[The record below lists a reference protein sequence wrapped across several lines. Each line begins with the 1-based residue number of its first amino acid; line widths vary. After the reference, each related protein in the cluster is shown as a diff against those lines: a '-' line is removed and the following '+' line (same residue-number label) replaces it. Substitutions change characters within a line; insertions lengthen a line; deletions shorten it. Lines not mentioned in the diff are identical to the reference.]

1 VAGAE
6 EDSMSGLG
14 GKVAII
20 GTGTIKFGEN
30 FHQSLTDMIYEAVT
44 LALADAGIE
53 RTRLEAAWFGCYEPM
68 LYGFEGNSGTFVSD
82 PLNLFPIPV
91 TRVAAYC
98 ATGIEAVRNAALAVA
113 SGEYDLVLAVGA
125 EKMRDVPSRGSLV
138 AQAVTRGHPV
148 LAKGRTAPGMFA
160 LLASRYFKE
169 YGADEGALGA
179 VAVKNHH
186 HGSLNPRA
194 HFQKPITSE
203 MHARAPR
210 VAEPLGLFD
219 CCPTTDGAA
228 AAILTRTEL
237 APTFTD
243 RYSVIRGIAY
253 AVTAGYWNTQFD
265 PSWNFTSF
273 RATREAARAAYRMA
287 GVTNPARQIKVA
299 ECHDCFTITEII
311 NYEDLGL
318 FEPGTG
324 WRAVQAGETR
334 LGGSLP
340 VNTSGGLKSCGH
352 PIGSSGVRM
361 INNIHDQL
369 LGRAGA
375 MQVGGADMGLAHNL
389 GGPGAV
395 SAVAVLSQP

>member
-1 VAGAE
+1 MG
-6 EDSMSGLG
+6 GLG

-30 FHQSLTDMIYEAVT
+30 FHQSLSDMIFEAVN
-44 LALADAGIE
+44 LAMADAKIE
-53 RTRLEAAWFGCYEPM
+53 SRQLQAAWFGCYEPM

-125 EKMRDVPSRGSLV
+125 EKMREVPSRGSLV
-138 AQAVTRGHPV
+138 AQAVNRGHPV

-160 LLASRYFKE
+160 LLATRYFKE
-169 YGADEGALGA
+169 YGAGEEALGA
-179 VAVKNHH
+179 VAMKNHY
-186 HGSLNPRA
+186 HGSLNPKA
-194 HFQKPITSE
+194 HFQKEITAE
-203 MHARAPR
+203 MHAKAPK

-228 AAILTRTEL
+228 AAILTRADL
-237 APTFTD
+237 APRFTD
-243 RYSVIRGIAY
+243 AYSIIRGIAY

-273 RATREAARAAYRMA
+273 RATREAAKAAYKMA
-287 GVTNPARQIKVA
+287 GVTNPAKEIKVA
-299 ECHDCFTITEII
+299 ECHDCFTITEIV
-311 NYEDLGL
+311 NYEDLGF
-318 FEPGTG
+318 FEPGAG
-324 WRAVQAGETR
+324 WRAARAGETR

-340 VNTSGGLKSCGH
+340 INTSGGLKSCGH
-352 PIGSSGVRM
+352 LIGSSGTRM

-369 LGRAGA
+369 LGRAGK
-375 MQVGGADMGLAHNL
+375 MQVAGADMGLAHNL

>member
-1 VAGAE
+1 
-6 EDSMSGLG
+6 MGLG
-14 GKVAII
+14 GKVAVI
-20 GTGTIKFGEN
+20 GSGVIKFGEN
-30 FHQSLTDMIYEAVT
+30 FHQSLTDMIYEAVG
-44 LALADAGIE
+44 LALADAGLE
-53 RTRLEAAWFGCYEPM
+53 RQRLQAAWLGCYEPM

-113 SGEYDLVLAVGA
+113 SGEYDVVLAVGA

-160 LLASRYFKE
+160 LLATRYFSE
-169 YGADEGALGA
+169 YGAGEDALCA
-179 VAVKNHH
+179 VAMKNHR
-186 HGSLNPRA
+186 HGALNPRA
-194 HFQKPITSE
+194 HFQKEIT
-203 MHARAPR
+203 AAQYQRAPK
-210 VAEPLGLFD
+210 VAEPLGLYD

-228 AAILTRTEL
+228 ALVLTRADL
-237 APTFTD
+237 APGFTD
-243 RYSVIRGIAY
+243 RYTVIRGIAY

-265 PSWNFTSF
+265 PSWGFTSF
-273 RATREAARAAYRMA
+273 RATREAARAAYAMA
-287 GVTNPARQIKVA
+287 GISEPAREIDVA
-299 ECHDCFTITEII
+299 ECHDCFTITEIV
-311 NYEDLGL
+311 NYEDLG
-318 FEPGTG
+318 FCAPGEG
-324 WRAVQAGETR
+324 WKLATAGTTA
-334 LGGSLP
+334 LGGDLP

-361 INNIHDQL
+361 MANIHDQL

-375 MQVGGADMGLAHNL
+375 MQVKGARTGLAHNL

>member
-1 VAGAE
+1 MG
-6 EDSMSGLG
+6 GLG

-30 FHQSLTDMIYEAVT
+30 FDQSLTDMIFEAVG
-44 LALADAGIE
+44 LALADAGVE
-53 RTRLEAAWFGCYEPM
+53 REQLQAAWLGCYEPM

-113 SGEYDLVLAVGA
+113 SGEYDVVLAVGA
-125 EKMRDVPSRGSLV
+125 EKMREVPSRGSLV

-169 YGADEGALGA
+169 YGAGEQALAA
-179 VAVKNHH
+179 VAIKNHY
-186 HGSLNPRA
+186 HGSLNPKA
-194 HFQKPITSE
+194 HFQKEITAE

-228 AAILTRTEL
+228 AAVLTRADL
-237 APTFTD
+237 ARRFTD
-243 RYSVIRGIAY
+243 RYTVIRGIGY

-273 RATREAARAAYRMA
+273 RATREAARSAYKMA
-287 GVTNPARQIKVA
+287 GVTNPARQIKVV
-299 ECHDCFTITEII
+299 ECHDCFTITEIV
-311 NYEDLGL
+311 NYEDLGF
-318 FEPGTG
+318 FEPGAG

-369 LGRAGA
+369 VGRAGR

>member
-1 VAGAE
+1 
-6 EDSMSGLG
+6 MGLG

-20 GTGTIKFGEN
+20 GTGIIKFGEN
-30 FHQSLTDMIYEAVT
+30 FHQSLTDMVFEAVSQ
-44 LALADAGIE
+44 ALADAKIE
-53 RTRLEAAWFGCYEPM
+53 SKQLQAAWLGCYEPM

-125 EKMRDVPSRGSLV
+125 EKMREVPSRGSLV
-138 AQAVTRGHPV
+138 AQAVNRGHPV

-160 LLASRYFKE
+160 LVATRYMKE
-169 YGADEGALGA
+169 YGATEDALAA
-179 VAVKNHH
+179 VALKNHY

-194 HFQKPITSE
+194 HFQKEITAE
-203 MHARAPR
+203 QYQKQPK

-228 AAILTRTEL
+228 AVILTRADL
-237 APTFTD
+237 APKFTD
-243 RYSVIRGIAY
+243 AYTILRGIAY

-265 PSWNFTSF
+265 PSWSFTSF
-273 RATREAARAAYRMA
+273 RSTREAAQAAYKMA
-287 GVTNPARQIKVA
+287 GVTNPAKEINVA
-299 ECHDCFTITEII
+299 ECHDCFTITEIV
-311 NYEDLGL
+311 NYEDLG
-318 FEPGTG
+318 FAKPGEGWKFATG
-324 WRAVQAGETR
+324 GVTK
-334 LGGSLP
+334 LGADLP

-352 PIGSSGVRM
+352 PVGASGVRM
-361 INNIHDQL
+361 INNVADQL

-375 MQVGGADMGLAHNL
+375 MQVKGARTGLAHTL

-395 SAVAVLSQP
+395 ACVAVLGQP

>member
-1 VAGAE
+1 
-6 EDSMSGLG
+6 MSGLG
-14 GKVAII
+14 GRVAII

-30 FHQSLTDMIYEAVT
+30 FHQSLTDMIYEAVG
-44 LALADAGIE
+44 LALADARVE
-53 RTRLEAAWFGCYEPM
+53 RGQLEAAWLGCYEPF
-68 LYGFEGNSGTFVSD
+68 LYGFEGNSGAFVSD
-82 PLNLFPIPV
+82 TLNLFPIPV

-113 SGEYDLVLAVGA
+113 SGAYDLVLAVGA
-125 EKMRDVPSRGSLV
+125 EKMREVPSRGSLV
-138 AQAVTRGHPV
+138 AQAVNRGHPV

-169 YGADEGALGA
+169 YGASEEALAA
-179 VAVKNHH
+179 VATKNHH
-186 HGSLNPRA
+186 HGSLNPKA
-194 HFQKPITSE
+194 HFQKPISAE

-228 AAILTRTEL
+228 ACVLTRTEL
-237 APTFTD
+237 APRYTD
-243 RYSVIRGIAY
+243 RYTVLRGIAY

-265 PSWNFTSF
+265 PAWGFTSF
-273 RATREAARAAYRMA
+273 RSAREAARAAYAMA
-287 GVTNPARQIKVA
+287 GVTNPAKQIKVA
-299 ECHDCFTITEII
+299 ECHDCFTITEIV
-311 NYEDLGL
+311 NYEDLGF
-318 FEPGTG
+318 FEPGAG
-324 WRAVQAGETR
+324 WRAAVAGETR

-352 PIGSSGVRM
+352 PIGASGVRM

-369 LGRAGA
+369 VGRAGK
-375 MQVGGADMGLAHNL
+375 MQVPGADMGLAHNL
-389 GGPGAV
+389 GGPGSV

>member
-1 VAGAE
+1 
-6 EDSMSGLG
+6 MSGLG
-14 GKVAII
+14 GAVAII

-30 FHQSLTDMIYEAVT
+30 FHQSLTDMIYEAVS
-44 LALADAGIE
+44 LALADAGVE
-53 RTRLEAAWFGCYEPM
+53 RGQLEAAWLGCYEPM
-68 LYGFEGNSGTFVSD
+68 LYGYDGNSGTAVAD

-113 SGEYDLVLAVGA
+113 SGEYDLALAVGA

-138 AQAVTRGHPV
+138 AQAVNRGHPV

-169 YGADEGALGA
+169 YGADEQALGA
-179 VAVKNHH
+179 VAVKNHW

-194 HFQKPITSE
+194 HFQKEITAE
-203 MHARAPR
+203 QHARAPK

-228 AAILTRTEL
+228 AAILTRADL
-237 APTFTD
+237 ARKFTD
-243 RYSVIRGIAY
+243 RYTVIRGIAY

-273 RATREAARAAYRMA
+273 RATREAAKAAYKMA
-287 GVTNPARQIKVA
+287 GVTNPAKQIKVA
-299 ECHDCFTITEII
+299 ECHDCFTITEIV
-311 NYEDLGL
+311 NYEDLGF
-318 FEPGTG
+318 FEPGAG
-324 WRAVQAGETR
+324 WRAVEAGETR

-352 PIGSSGVRM
+352 PIGSSGIRM

-369 LGRAGA
+369 VGRAGR
-375 MQVGGADMGLAHNL
+375 MQVPGADMGLAHNL
-389 GGPGAV
+389 GGPGSV

>member
-1 VAGAE
+1 MA
-6 EDSMSGLG
+6 SQGLG

-20 GTGTIKFGEN
+20 GSGVVKFGEN

-44 LALADAGIE
+44 AALVDARVE
-53 RTRLEAAWFGCYEPM
+53 RERLQAAWLGCYEPM
-68 LYGFEGNSGTFVSD
+68 LYGFEGNSGAFVSD
-82 PLNLFPIPV
+82 ALNLFPIPV

-113 SGEYDLVLAVGA
+113 SGEYDVVLAVGA
-125 EKMRDVPSRGSLV
+125 EKMREVPSRGSLV

-160 LLASRYFKE
+160 LLATRYFKE
-169 YGADEGALGA
+169 YGGGEEALAA
-179 VAVKNHH
+179 VAVKNHY

-194 HFQKPITSE
+194 HFRKEITADQHS
-203 MHARAPR
+203 RAPK
-210 VAEPLGLFD
+210 VAEPLGLYD

-228 AAILTRTEL
+228 AVILTRADL
-237 APTFTD
+237 APRFTD
-243 RYSVIRGIAY
+243 AYTVIRGIAY

-265 PSWNFTSF
+265 PSWSFTSF
-273 RATREAARAAYRMA
+273 RSTREAARAAYAMA
-287 GVTNPARQIKVA
+287 GVTDPRREIDVA

-318 FEPGTG
+318 APPGEG
-324 WRAVQAGETR
+324 WKLAVGGATR
-334 LGGSLP
+334 LGGELP

-352 PIGSSGVRM
+352 PIGASGVRM
-361 INNIHDQL
+361 IANVHDQL
-369 LGRAGA
+369 LGRAGR
-375 MQVGGADMGLAHNL
+375 MQVRGARMGLAHNV

-395 SAVAVLSQP
+395 SAVAVLGQP

>member
-1 VAGAE
+1 MQGI
-6 EDSMSGLG
+6 G

-20 GTGTIKFGEN
+20 GSGVIKYGEN

-44 LALADAGIE
+44 LALRDAGIE
-53 RTRLEAAWFGCYEPM
+53 RQRLEAAWLGCYEPM

-113 SGEYDLVLAVGA
+113 SGEYEVVLAVGA
-125 EKMRDVPSRGSLV
+125 EKMREVPSRGSLV
-138 AQAVTRGHPV
+138 AQAVNRGHPV

-160 LLASRYFKE
+160 LLATRYFKE
-169 YGADEGALGA
+169 YGADESALGA
-179 VAVKNHH
+179 VAVKNHF
-186 HGSLNPRA
+186 HGSLNPKA
-194 HFQKPITSE
+194 HFQKEITAE
-203 MHARAPR
+203 QHQKAAK

-228 AAILTRTEL
+228 AVVLTRADLARRFTE
-237 APTFTD
+237 
-243 RYSVIRGIAY
+243 RYTILRGIAY

-265 PSWNFTSF
+265 PSWSFTSF
-273 RATREAARAAYRMA
+273 RATREAAKAAYRMA
-287 GVTNPARQIKVA
+287 GVTNPRKEIKVA
-299 ECHDCFTITEII
+299 ECHDCFTITEIV

-318 FEPGTG
+318 AEPGAG
-324 WRAVQAGETR
+324 WRMVKDGVTR
-334 LGGSLP
+334 LGGDLP

-352 PIGSSGVRM
+352 PIGSSGIRM
-361 INNIHDQL
+361 IANIHDQL
-369 LGRAGA
+369 LERAGR
-375 MQVGGADMGLAHNL
+375 MQVKNADLGLAHNL

-395 SAVAVLSQP
+395 SAVAVLGQP

>member
-1 VAGAE
+1 
-6 EDSMSGLG
+6 
-14 GKVAII
+14 
-20 GTGTIKFGEN
+20 
-30 FHQSLTDMIYEAVT
+30 
-44 LALADAGIE
+44 
-53 RTRLEAAWFGCYEPM
+53 M

-113 SGEYDLVLAVGA
+113 SGEYDVVLAVGA
-125 EKMRDVPSRGSLV
+125 EKMREVPSRGSLV
-138 AQAVTRGHPV
+138 AQAVNRGHPV

-169 YGADEGALGA
+169 YGADEAALGA
-179 VAVKNHH
+179 VALKNHH
-186 HGSLNPRA
+186 HGSLNPKA
-194 HFQKPITSE
+194 HFQKEITAE
-203 MHARAPR
+203 QHARAPK

-228 AAILTRTEL
+228 AAILTRADL

-243 RYSVIRGIAY
+243 RYTVIRGIAY

-273 RATREAARAAYRMA
+273 RATREAAKTAYRMA
-287 GVTNPARQIKVA
+287 GVSNPAKQIKTWA
-299 ECHDCFTITEII
+299 SSS
-311 NYEDLGL
+311 
-318 FEPGTG
+318 PG
-324 WRAVQAGETR
+324 RAVKAGETR

-352 PIGSSGVRM
+352 PIGSSGIRM

-369 LGRAGA
+369 IGRAGQ
-375 MQVGGADMGLAHNL
+375 MQVAGADRGLADNL
-389 GGPGAV
+389 GGPGSV

>member
-1 VAGAE
+1 MGEGMDGRGV
-6 EDSMSGLG
+6 G
-14 GKVAII
+14 GKVAIV
-20 GTGTIKFGEN
+20 GSGVVKYGEN

-44 LALADAGIE
+44 EALVDAGLE
-53 RTRLEAAWFGCYEPM
+53 RQRLQAAWFGCYEPM

-113 SGEYDLVLAVGA
+113 SGEYDVVLAVGA
-125 EKMRDVPSRGSLV
+125 EKMREVPSRGSLV
-138 AQAVTRGHPV
+138 AQAVNRGHPV

-160 LLASRYFKE
+160 LLATRYFKE
-169 YGADEGALGA
+169 YGADEEALCA
-179 VAVKNHH
+179 VAVKNHY
-186 HGSLNPRA
+186 HGSLNPKA
-194 HFQKPITSE
+194 HFQKAITPE
-203 MHARAPR
+203 QYRRAPK

-228 AAILTRTEL
+228 AVVLMPTDL
-237 APTFTD
+237 ARRFTD
-243 RYSVIRGIAY
+243 RYTVIRGIAY

-273 RATREAARAAYRMA
+273 RATREAARAAYAMA
-287 GVTNPARQIKVA
+287 GVTDPARQIKVA
-299 ECHDCFTITEII
+299 ECHDCFTITEIV

-318 FEPGTG
+318 APAGQGWKLATG
-324 WRAVQAGETR
+324 GLTR
-334 LGGSLP
+334 LGGDLP

-352 PIGSSGVRM
+352 PIGSSGIRM
-361 INNIHDQL
+361 IANVHDQL
-369 LGRAGA
+369 LGRAGK
-375 MQVGGADMGLAHNL
+375 MQVKGADLGLAHNL

>member
-1 VAGAE
+1 
-6 EDSMSGLG
+6 MGLG

-20 GTGTIKFGEN
+20 GTGVIKYGEN

-44 LALADAGIE
+44 QALADAGLE
-53 RTRLEAAWFGCYEPM
+53 RARLQAAWFGCYEPM

-98 ATGIEAVRNAALAVA
+98 ATGIEAVRNAAFAVA

-125 EKMRDVPSRGSLV
+125 EKMREVPSRGSLV
-138 AQAVTRGHPV
+138 AQAVNRGHPV
-148 LAKGRTAPGMFA
+148 IAKGRTAPSMFA
-160 LLASRYFKE
+160 LLATRYFKE
-169 YGADEGALGA
+169 YGASEEALGA
-179 VAVKNHH
+179 VAVKNHY
-186 HGSLNPRA
+186 HGSLNPKA
-194 HFQKPITSE
+194 HFQKEITPE
-203 MHARAPR
+203 MHARAPK
-210 VAEPLGLFD
+210 VADPLGLFD

-228 AAILTRTEL
+228 AAILTRADL
-237 APTFTD
+237 APSLTD
-243 RYSVIRGIAY
+243 RYTVIRGIAY

-273 RATREAARAAYRMA
+273 RSTQEAARVAYRMA
-287 GVTNPARQIKVA
+287 GVSDPRKEIDVA
-299 ECHDCFTITEII
+299 ECHDCFTITEIV
-311 NYEDLGL
+311 NYEDLG
-318 FEPGTG
+318 FAAPGEGWKYATG
-324 WRAVQAGETR
+324 GVTR
-334 LGGSLP
+334 LGGDLP

-361 INNIHDQL
+361 IANIHDQL
-369 LGRAGA
+369 LGRAGR
-375 MQVGGADMGLAHNL
+375 MQVPNARMGLAHNL